1 MMLMLKSSQS
11 LARKAMFQSSLLVSQ
26 HSTRHSSFISGAM
39 MHNPAKAG
47 AVNPLTT
54 ISAVYAVFMGTVIF
68 HVVNEATATTAS
80 R

>member
-11 LARKAMFQSSLLVSQ
+11 LARKAMLQSSLLVSQ
-26 HSTRHSSFISGAM
+26 HSTRNVSFISGAM
-39 MHNPAKAG
+39 MHPAQAG
-47 AVNPLTT
+47 AVNPVTT